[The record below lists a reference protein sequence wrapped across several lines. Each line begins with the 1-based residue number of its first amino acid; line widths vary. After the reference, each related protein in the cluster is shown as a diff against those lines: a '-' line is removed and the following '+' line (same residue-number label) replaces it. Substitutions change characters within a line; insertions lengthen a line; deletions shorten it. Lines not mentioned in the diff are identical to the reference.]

1 MRQHLGLE
9 PKAATPQPSVSSAPC
24 IPNADIEHLLKSSPF
39 RRKSRISQMGMV
51 TLSLLSQM
59 QLPAQGFTRRTPQHF
74 SLQRPCHPP
83 EGVSKVLHV
92 SRGGG
97 RTARL
102 PTGVAPPGLPLEP
115 GHNIRESPLTP
126 PMRIRLFR
134 TSLVAQWLG
143 IHLPMQ
149 GTGV

>member
-1 MRQHLGLE
+1 
-9 PKAATPQPSVSSAPC
+9 
-24 IPNADIEHLLKSSPF
+24 
-39 RRKSRISQMGMV
+39 MGMM
-51 TLSLLSQM
+51 TPSLLSQM

-74 SLQRPCHPP
+74 SLQRPRHPP
-83 EGVSKVLHV
+83 EGVSGVLHV

-97 RTARL
+97 GTARL
-102 PTGVAPPGLPLEP
+102 PTGVATPGLPLEP
-115 GHNIRESPLTP
+115 GHNIRENPLTP

-134 TSLVAQWLG
+134 TSLVVQWLR